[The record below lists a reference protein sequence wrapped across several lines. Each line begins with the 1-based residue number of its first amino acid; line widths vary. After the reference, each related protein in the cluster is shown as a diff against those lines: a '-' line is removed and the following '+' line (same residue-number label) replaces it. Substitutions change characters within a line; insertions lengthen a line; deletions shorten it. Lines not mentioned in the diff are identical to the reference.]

1 MKRIIKKQEPEQFT
15 QWKAMANADWQ
26 PTYADLRG
34 DVKQAVKT
42 ALMQEQSYICCYCE
56 RRLEQD
62 DSHIEHFMPQSD
74 ISVDPLDFSNML
86 CSCQKELQHG
96 EPRHCGNLKG
106 NWFDKMLLIS
116 PLEATCETKCRY
128 TADGHIASVDATD
141 RAAQQTIVKLGLDI
155 PKLRALR
162 RSAIELFLDESLST
176 EDLRQFVIHY
186 LQQEPQ
192 GMLSEFWTT
201 IQQIFED
208 YTK

>member
-42 ALMQEQSYICCYCE
+42 ALMQE
-56 RRLEQD
+56 
-62 DSHIEHFMPQSD
+62 QSD

-116 PLEATCETKCRY
+116 PLEATCETKFRY